1 MVYYNRK
8 TWCFKALRKP
18 NNYFKIRQFPA
29 HTFFEKV
36 KIEKKDMQNFKNE
49 IMNSSL
55 VKVRESFLQKNY
67 LSVYKI
73 FIYYK
78 VQNYN

>member
-1 MVYYNRK
+1 
-8 TWCFKALRKP
+8 
-18 NNYFKIRQFPA
+18 
-29 HTFFEKV
+29 
-36 KIEKKDMQNFKNE
+36 MQNFKNE

-73 FIYYK
+73 FIYY
-78 VQNYN
+78 